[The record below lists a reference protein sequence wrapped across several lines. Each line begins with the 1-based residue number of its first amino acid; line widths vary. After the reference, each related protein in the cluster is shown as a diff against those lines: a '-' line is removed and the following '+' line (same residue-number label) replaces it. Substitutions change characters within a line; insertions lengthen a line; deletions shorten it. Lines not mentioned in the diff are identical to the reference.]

1 MPAKKNIPQKVLLI
15 DHSSTALAIIS
26 KLIAQEIDNVVVDIQ
41 TSSLAALDTLK
52 LEKYDLIT
60 MSRNLPDMECE
71 EFIEKIR
78 IGMNIRHTP
87 IIVISGQDMDALEE
101 QVACHYVNGYF
112 DKSLGQEK
120 LVEYIK
126 SFLTIELPI
135 TTRIGNILYVEDS
148 PTVAQVVKSMLTK
161 HGHNYL
167 FASNAEQAL
176 EHLRRSFTGN
186 NIQPFDLL
194 LTDVQL
200 EGHMSGTDLMR
211 EVRHGLGLTPEQLP
225 ILVTTSNNANG
236 SNDKTLNQLFAAG
249 ANDLLEKPVQEALFI
264 ARMNTLLRLRHQYLI
279 INP

>member
-1 MPAKKNIPQKVLLI
+1 MNIPKKVLLI

-26 KLIAQEIDNVVVDIQ
+26 RLIIQEIDHVTVDIQ
-41 TSSLAALDTLK
+41 TSSIAALDSLK

-71 EFIEKIR
+71 KFIEKIR
-78 IGMNIRHTP
+78 IDMHIRHTP
-87 IIVISGQDMDALEE
+87 IIVISGQNMGALEE

-112 DKSLGQEK
+112 DKNLGQEK

-126 SFLTIELPI
+126 SFLTVELPS
-135 TTRIGNILYVEDS
+135 TTRTGNILYVEDS

-167 FASNAEQAL
+167 FASNAEEAL
-176 EHLRRSFTGN
+176 DHLRRSFTGSH
-186 NIQPFDLL
+186 IQPFDLL
-194 LTDVQL
+194 LTDIQL

-225 ILVTTSNNANG
+225 ILVTTSNNEN
-236 SNDKTLNQLFAAG
+236 NDKILNQIFAAG

-264 ARMNTLLRLRHQYLI
+264 ARMNNLLRLRHQYLI
-279 INP
+279 INS

>member
-1 MPAKKNIPQKVLLI
+1 MPAQKHQPQKVLLI

-26 KLIAQEIDNVVVDIQ
+26 KLITKEIDNVAVDIQ
-41 TSSLAALDTLK
+41 TSSLAAIDALK

-78 IGMNIRHTP
+78 IGMHIRHTP
-87 IIVISGQDMDALEE
+87 VIVISGQDMGVLEE
-101 QVACHYVNGYF
+101 QLACNYVNGYF

-126 SFLTIELPI
+126 SFLTVELPV
-135 TTRIGNILYVEDS
+135 TTRTGNILYVEDS
-148 PTVAQVVKSMLTK
+148 PTVAQVVKGMLTK

-167 FASNAEQAL
+167 YASNAEEAL

-186 NIQPFDLL
+186 HIQPFDLL

-225 ILVTTSNNANG
+225 ILVTTSNNNNG
-236 SNDKTLNQLFAAG
+236 SNDKALNQLFAAG
-249 ANDLLEKPVQEALFI
+249 ANDLLEKPIQEALFI
-264 ARMNTLLRLRHQYLI
+264 ARMNNLLRLRHQYLI
-279 INP
+279 LNP

>member
-1 MPAKKNIPQKVLLI
+1 MPAKKHISQKVLLI

-26 KLIAQEIDNVVVDIQ
+26 KLIAKEIDNVIVDIQ
-41 TSSLAALDTLK
+41 TSSLTALDALK

-71 EFIEKIR
+71 AFIEKIR

-87 IIVISGQDMDALEE
+87 VIVISGQDMGALEE
-101 QVACHYVNGYF
+101 QVACNYVNGYF

-126 SFLTIELPI
+126 SFLTIELPV
-135 TTRIGNILYVEDS
+135 TTRTGNILYVEDS

-167 FASNAEQAL
+167 FASNAEEAL

-186 NIQPFDLL
+186 HIQPFDLL

-225 ILVTTSNNANG
+225 ILVTTSNSG
-236 SNDKTLNQLFAAG
+236 NDNKSLNQLFAAG

-264 ARMNTLLRLRHQYLI
+264 ARMNNLLRLRHQYLI